1 MHLIE
6 NYLNESKKAIRI
18 PYYCSMKKL
27 LLILLCLPMI
37 GFGQPTHV
45 LDAYMERSAQV
56 EIYMAEIYF
65 QKDSFALALNG
76 DRQYPGFLD
85 VADEYRATKVG
96 NLANYYAGLCY
107 LNIGDYKNSIHYLK
121 NFSSDDIILSSLAK
135 GCTGD
140 AYMELGKTKNAK
152 EAYQDAISNSNNE
165 FTTARYMM
173 KLAMIYELDKDFKN
187 ALEIYKNIKKYL
199 KGSPEAY
206 GIEKYIA
213 RAKDIESIPKS
224 IGITMPDFALNEFL
238 KSTHSSGNITNVGE
252 VLGEDI
258 LIQTFMQK
266 VEEGINNWKSQN
278 EQSVLTQTVT
288 GQIRSQVWDQYVREL
303 VMNNEY
309 SKLGIDVSDD
319 EFFDRL
325 QGSNVHPEVSKAP
338 LFQDPNSKI
347 FDPKRVVQYLKGIID
362 QDETGEART
371 RWVRFQ
377 EYIIGLVKTSKY
389 NALVSNAMYVT
400 NEEAKVNFNEKSQS
414 ITFDYIAI
422 PLSSVADILVEP
434 TESEIEKYYT
444 DHKDD
449 YKQGASKDVDFIV
462 FSVTPSAEDDAATKS
477 SIEDLKSDFSVYE
490 DYDLMARSNSDNTSA
505 RFTFSTKD
513 KLQDSNWAELFIAEE
528 GAVIGP
534 YQASKGV
541 YRIAKLVAVQN
552 RPDSVEARHI
562 LITPNQTMSLDS
574 VQTIIDAIKAKVESG
589 IDFGILAQNNSKDK
603 GSAINGGDLGWF
615 SEGVMIDEFNEACF
629 TSKTGDLSI
638 VTSKFGVHLIEVT
651 KTSKAVRKV
660 KVAFID
666 RNVEPSTETF
676 NTYYSQ
682 AAQFAGKI
690 LNQGIAFDSL
700 VANQNL
706 VKRSDSKVM
715 ADKQSIVGLPNSRE
729 MIRWMNTAEQGK
741 VSEVFQFENSYV
753 VAYLKKTYTQG
764 VAPLEDIKEQISAL
778 VFKEKKAAYISA
790 NIKATDLA
798 TIAANHVHTVV
809 SAQRTNF
816 SNSTLHGIG
825 YEPSLVG
832 SIFATKLGAISK
844 PIAGKNAV
852 YVIEVTAKDDAK
864 TSGDFTQQKQE
875 IQKGAAAYAINAA
888 YKALKTAADVKDN
901 RVNYF

>member
-1 MHLIE
+1 
-6 NYLNESKKAIRI
+6 
-18 PYYCSMKKL
+18 
-27 LLILLCLPMI
+27 MI
-37 GFGQPTHV
+37 GFGKQTHV

-65 QKDSFALALNG
+65 QKDSFTLALNG
-76 DRQYPGFLD
+76 DGQYPGFLD
-85 VADEYRATKVG
+85 VADEYSATKVG

-107 LNIGDYKNSIHYLK
+107 LNIGDYKNSIQYLK

-140 AYMELGKTKNAK
+140 AYMELGETKNAK

-187 ALEIYKNIKKYL
+187 ALEIYKNIKKYF

-206 GIEKYIA
+206 GIEKYIR
-213 RAKDIESIPKS
+213 RAEDIESISKS
-224 IGITMPDFALNEFL
+224 KGITMPDFALNNSLE
-238 KSTHSSGNITNVGE
+238 STSSSGNITNVGE

-258 LIQTFMQK
+258 LIQTFQQK
-266 VEEGINNWKSQN
+266 VDEGIENWKAQN
-278 EQSVLTQTVT
+278 QQAVLNQTT
-288 GQIRSQVWDQYVREL
+288 IAQIRDQIWDQYVREL
-303 VMNNEY
+303 VMENEFEE
-309 SKLGIDVSDD
+309 LGIDVSDD
-319 EFFDRL
+319 EFFELL
-325 QGSNVHPEVSKAP
+325 QGVNVHPEISKIP
-338 LFQDPNSKI
+338 SFQDPATGQ
-347 FDPKRVVQYLKGIID
+347 FDRTKVLGYLKQID

-371 RWVRFQ
+371 RWVGFQ
-377 EYIIGLVKTSKY
+377 EYLIGLVKTSKY

-400 NEEAKVNFNEKSQS
+400 NEEAKVNFNENSQS

-422 PLSSVADILVEP
+422 QLSSVADILVEP

-444 DHKDD
+444 DHKED
-449 YKQGASKDVDFIV
+449 YKQDASKDVDFVV
-462 FSVTPSAEDDAATKS
+462 FTVVPSVEDDRETRLL
-477 SIEDLKSDFSVYE
+477 IEKLKSDFSDYE
-490 DYDLMARSNSDNTSA
+490 DYDLFTRRNSENPTD
-505 RFTFSTKD
+505 RFVFSTQDELKD
-513 KLQDSNWAELFIAEE
+513 PNWIELFNAEE
-528 GAVIGP
+528 GTVIGP
-534 YQASKGV
+534 YQLTQGA
-541 YRIAKLVAVQN
+541 YRIAKLVVVQN

-562 LITPNQTMSLDS
+562 LITPTQTMSFDS
-574 VQTIIDAIKAKVESG
+574 VQTRIDAIKAKVESG
-589 IDFGILAQNNSKDK
+589 IDFGILAQNNSEDK
-603 GSAINGGDLGWF
+603 GSAIKGGGLGWF
-615 SEGVMIDEFNEACF
+615 SEGSMVDEFNEACF

-638 VTSKFGVHLIEVT
+638 VTSQFGVHLIEVT

-666 RNVEPSTETF
+666 RNVKPSTEIF

-690 LNQGIAFDSL
+690 LNEGIAFDSL

-715 ADKQSIVGLPNSRE
+715 ADKQSIVGLSNSRE
-729 MIRWMNTAEQGK
+729 MVRWMNTAEQGK

-753 VAYLKKTYTQG
+753 VAYLKKTYTEG

-798 TIAANHVHTVV
+798 TISANHGHTVV

-816 SNSTLHGIG
+816 SNLSLQGIG
-825 YEPSLVG
+825 YEPKLVG
-832 SIFATKLGAISK
+832 SIFATNLGAISK

-864 TSGDFTQQKQE
+864 TSGDFTQLRQE
-875 IQKGAAAYAINAA
+875 IQKRAAAYAINAA